1 MPNQANFRSNITAKT
16 EPRFTA
22 SRIVSN
28 PSELILFEEVPA
40 SFAFDA
46 QDNVEVHFYTIP
58 GNQRLLS
65 TTVTLNDEI
74 IKSHIVSYADN
85 SYKTYIRIDFTK
97 LFVDKN
103 LVLVSGDYRMVLNFF
118 SDEIGS
124 YTDRRLTMDTIS
136 PTRTEVQLTFNNIVD
151 EITRR
156 EDAYLL
162 REFVELAF
170 NKTDAVGVAEK
181 IFKSGVQLDDS
192 TEGVTVDTIVENI
205 AIPEINQTY
214 ENTMARIDRLN
225 LRESF
230 DAQVNDFLLE
240 LYSFI
245 REEIVINGDDRIQQ
259 DDYEQFI
266 RSVVENKIRFLYQA
280 IDSRISAR

>member
-1 MPNQANFRSNITAKT
+1 MPNQANFRSNITTQT

-58 GNQRLLS
+58 GNQLLLS
-65 TTVTLNDEI
+65 ATVTLNDAVV
-74 IKSHIVSYADN
+74 KSHIVAYNDN
-85 SYKTYIRIDFTK
+85 SYKNYIRIDFTK

-103 LVLVSGDYRMVLNFF
+103 LILVPGDYRLVLNFF

-124 YTDRRLTMDTIS
+124 YTDRRLTIDTIS

-151 EITRR
+151 EVTRR

-162 REFVELAF
+162 REFIEPSFTKA
-170 NKTDAVGVAEK
+170 DAVGVAEK
-181 IFKSGVQLDDS
+181 IFKSGVELKDS
-192 TEGVTVDTIVENI
+192 TEGVTANTIVENI
-205 AIPEINQTY
+205 EISEINQTY
-214 ENTMARIDRLN
+214 ANTIARIDRLN

-230 DAQVNDFLLE
+230 DAQVNNFLVE

-245 REEIVINGDDRIQQ
+245 SEEIVINGDDRIQQ
-259 DDYEQFI
+259 DEYQQII
-266 RSVVENKIRFLYQA
+266 RSVVENKIRFLQQTV
-280 IDSRISAR
+280 DSRIQVS

>member
-58 GNQRLLS
+58 GNQLLLS
-65 TTVTLNDEI
+65 TTVTLNNEI
-74 IKSHIVSYADN
+74 VKSHIVTYDDN
-85 SYKTYIRIDFTK
+85 SYKNYIRIDFTK

-103 LVLVSGDYRMVLNFF
+103 LILVSGDYRLVLNFF

-124 YTDRRLTMDTIS
+124 YTDRRLTIDTIS

-151 EITRR
+151 DVTRR

-162 REFVELAF
+162 REFIEQSF
-170 NKTDAVGVAEK
+170 NKSDAVGVAEK
-181 IFKSGVQLDDS
+181 IFKSGVQLEDS
-192 TEGVTVDTIVENI
+192 TEGVNVDTIVENI
-205 AIPEINQTY
+205 EIPEINQTY
-214 ENTMARIDRLN
+214 ANTIARIDRLN

-259 DDYEQFI
+259 DEYEQLI
-266 RSVVENKIRFLYQA
+266 RSVVENKIRFLQQTV
-280 IDSRISAR
+280 DSRIQVS

>member
-1 MPNQANFRSNITAKT
+1 MPNQANFRSNITTQT

-46 QDNVEVHFYTIP
+46 QDNVEVHFYTILE
-58 GNQRLLS
+58 NQLLLS
-65 TTVTLNDEI
+65 TTITLNDDI
-74 IKSHIVSYADN
+74 VKSHIVTYGDN
-85 SYKTYIRIDFTK
+85 SYKNYIRIDFTK

-103 LVLVSGDYRMVLNFF
+103 LVLVPGDYRLTLNFF

-124 YTDRRLTMDTIS
+124 YTDRRLTIDTIS
-136 PTRTEVQLTFNNIVD
+136 PSRTEVQLTFNNITDDV
-151 EITRR
+151 TRR
-156 EDAYLL
+156 ESQYLL
-162 REFVELAF
+162 KEFVEAAF
-170 NKTDAVGVAEK
+170 NKPDAVGVAEK
-181 IFKSGVQLDDS
+181 IFKSGVELDDS

-205 AIPEINQTY
+205 AIPEVNQTY

-230 DAQVNDFLLE
+230 DAQVNNFLLE

-259 DDYEQFI
+259 DEYEQLI

>member
-1 MPNQANFRSNITAKT
+1 MPNQANFRSNITTQT

-58 GNQRLLS
+58 GNQLLLS
-65 TTVTLNDEI
+65 ATVTLNDEVV
-74 IKSHIVSYADN
+74 KSHIVAYNDN
-85 SYKTYIRIDFTK
+85 SYKNYIRIDFTK
-97 LFVDKN
+97 LFLDKN
-103 LVLVSGDYRMVLNFF
+103 LILVPGDYRLVLNFF

-124 YTDRRLTMDTIS
+124 YTDRRLTIDTIS
-136 PTRTEVQLTFNNIVD
+136 PTRTEVQLTFNNVID
-151 EITRR
+151 EVTRR
-156 EDAYLL
+156 ENQYLL
-162 REFVELAF
+162 KEFVEPSFTKA
-170 NKTDAVGVAEK
+170 DAVGVAEK
-181 IFKSGVQLDDS
+181 IFKSGVELDDS
-192 TEGVTVDTIVENI
+192 TEGVTADTIVENI
-205 AIPEINQTY
+205 EIPEINQTY
-214 ENTMARIDRLN
+214 ANTMARIDRLN

-230 DAQVNDFLLE
+230 DAQVNNFLVE

-259 DDYEQFI
+259 DEYEQFI

>member
-124 YTDRRLTMDTIS
+124 YTDRRLTIDTIS

>member
-1 MPNQANFRSNITAKT
+1 MPNQANFRSNITTQT
-16 EPRFTA
+16 EPRFAA

-46 QDNVEVHFYTIP
+46 QDNVEVHFYTILE
-58 GNQRLLS
+58 NQLLLS
-65 TTVTLNDEI
+65 TTITLNDNI
-74 IKSHIVSYADN
+74 IKSHIVAYSDN
-85 SYKTYIRIDFTK
+85 SYKNYIRIDFTK

-103 LVLVSGDYRMVLNFF
+103 LVLVPGDYKLTLNFF

-124 YTDRRLTMDTIS
+124 YTDRRLTIDTIS
-136 PTRTEVQLTFNNIVD
+136 PTRTEVQLTFNNVID
-151 EITRR
+151 EVTRR
-156 EDAYLL
+156 ENQYLL
-162 REFVELAF
+162 KEFIEPSFTKA
-170 NKTDAVGVAEK
+170 DAVGVAEK
-181 IFKSGVQLDDS
+181 IFKSGVELDDS
-192 TEGVTVDTIVENI
+192 TEGVTADTIVENI
-205 AIPEINQTY
+205 EIPEINQTY
-214 ENTMARIDRLN
+214 ANTIARIDRLN

-259 DDYEQFI
+259 DEYEQII
-266 RSVVENKIRFLYQA
+266 RSVVENKIRFLYQS
-280 IDSRISAR
+280 IDSRITAR

>member
-1 MPNQANFRSNITAKT
+1 MPNQANFRSNITTQT

-58 GNQRLLS
+58 GNQLLLS
-65 TTVTLNDEI
+65 ATVTLNDAVV
-74 IKSHIVSYADN
+74 KSHIVAYNDN
-85 SYKTYIRIDFTK
+85 SYKNYIRIDFTK

-103 LVLVSGDYRMVLNFF
+103 LILVPGDYRLVLNFF

-124 YTDRRLTMDTIS
+124 YTDRRLTIDTIS

-151 EITRR
+151 EVTRR

-162 REFVELAF
+162 REFIEPSFTKA
-170 NKTDAVGVAEK
+170 DAVGVAEK
-181 IFKSGVQLDDS
+181 IFKSGVELKDS
-192 TEGVTVDTIVENI
+192 TEGVTANTIVENI
-205 AIPEINQTY
+205 EISEINQTY
-214 ENTMARIDRLN
+214 ANTIARIDRLN

-230 DAQVNDFLLE
+230 DAQVNNFLVE

-259 DDYEQFI
+259 DEYQQII
-266 RSVVENKIRFLYQA
+266 RSVVENKIRFLQQTV
-280 IDSRISAR
+280 DSRIQVS

>member
-103 LVLVSGDYRMVLNFF
+103 LVLVSGDYRLVLNFF

-124 YTDRRLTMDTIS
+124 YTDRRLTIDTIS

>member
-1 MPNQANFRSNITAKT
+1 MPNQANFRSNITTQT
-16 EPRFTA
+16 EPRFAA

-46 QDNVEVHFYTIP
+46 QDNVEVHFYTILE
-58 GNQRLLS
+58 NQLLLS
-65 TTVTLNDEI
+65 TTITLNDNI
-74 IKSHIVSYADN
+74 IKSHIVAYSDN
-85 SYKTYIRIDFTK
+85 SYKNYIRIDFTK

-103 LVLVSGDYRMVLNFF
+103 LVLVPGDYKLTLNFF

-124 YTDRRLTMDTIS
+124 YTDRRLTIDTIS
-136 PTRTEVQLTFNNIVD
+136 PTRTEVQLTFNNVID
-151 EITRR
+151 EVTRR
-156 EDAYLL
+156 ENQYLL
-162 REFVELAF
+162 KEFIEPSFTKA
-170 NKTDAVGVAEK
+170 DAVGVAEK
-181 IFKSGVQLDDS
+181 IFKSGVELDDS
-192 TEGVTVDTIVENI
+192 TEGVTADTIVENI

-214 ENTMARIDRLN
+214 ANTIARIDRLN

-259 DDYEQFI
+259 DEYEQII
-266 RSVVENKIRFLYQA
+266 RSVVENKIRFLYQS
-280 IDSRISAR
+280 IDSRITAR